1 MDPLTLEHVAT
12 VTNGRLA
19 RADDPVA
26 LVGPDV
32 LADSRAITPG
42 ALFVALRGEHVDGH
56 DYVEQAARAGAA
68 AALVSR
74 EVDADLPQIV
84 VEDTLAAL
92 ALLGSDVV
100 TRAEAGGLIVVGI
113 TGSSGKT
120 STKDL
125 LASVLSDAGET
136 IAPAG
141 SFNNEVGA
149 PLTACRVAART
160 RFLVSEMGSRGPGH
174 ITALTQVTHPQV
186 GAVLNVGHAHVG
198 EFGSVEGIASAK
210 GELVE
215 ALAPQGWAVLNAD
228 DQRVLAMASR
238 TAARIATFS
247 ATGDLASARSQLR
260 VWASGIHADELQ
272 RFAFTLN
279 AAGEVTGHAPV
290 RLRIIGAH
298 QVDNALAAATAA
310 LAVGLPLDAVAASLS
325 SVASLSPWRMELLVR
340 DDGLAILNDAYNAN
354 PDSMHAALETLAG
367 LRRDGGRLLAGLG
380 DMLEL
385 GKGAEDLHRSI
396 GEHAAR
402 LGIEVFAV
410 GEFGQLVANAVSATG
425 GQGEYLTGVGELTT
439 RLRAD
444 AGARDVVLVKA
455 SRALALERVAEALAV
470 CVDEG
475 AHP

>member
-1 MDPLTLEHVAT
+1 MDPVTLEHVAT
-12 VTNGRLA
+12 ATRGRLA
-19 RADDPVA
+19 RATNPAAV
-26 LVGPDV
+26 VGPDV
-32 LADSRAITPG
+32 LTDSRAITPG
-42 ALFVALRGEHVDGH
+42 ALFVALQGERVDGH

-74 EVDADLPQIV
+74 EVDADLPQII

-125 LASVLSDAGET
+125 LARVLDGSGVT

-141 SFNNEVGA
+141 SFNNEIGA
-149 PLTACRVAART
+149 PLTACRVGTGT

-174 ITALTQVTHPQV
+174 ITALTQVTHPV
-186 GAVLNVGHAHVG
+186 IGAVLNVGHAHVG
-198 EFGSVEGIASAK
+198 EFGSVAGIAQAK

-215 ALAPQGWAVLNAD
+215 ALSPSGWAVLNAD

-238 TAARIATFS
+238 TSAQLAVFS
-247 ATGDLASARSQLR
+247 ASGEPTTVKARLR
-260 VWASGIHADELQ
+260 VWASGVHPDELQ
-272 RFAFTLN
+272 RFSFTIH
-279 AAGEVTGHAPV
+279 AAGEVSGQAPV
-290 RLRIIGAH
+290 TLRILGAH
-298 QVDNALAAATAA
+298 QVDNALAAATVA
-310 LAVGLPLDAVAASLS
+310 LAAGLSLDAVSASLS
-325 SVASLSPWRMELLVR
+325 AVASLSPWRMELAVR
-340 DDGLAILNDAYNAN
+340 ADGLAVLNDAYNAN

-367 LRRDGGRLLAGLG
+367 LRRDGGRLFAGLG

-385 GKGAEDLHRSI
+385 GAGAEQLHREV

-410 GEFGQLVANAVSATG
+410 GEFGPVVANAVSAAG
-425 GQGEYLTGVGELTT
+425 GQGEYLAGVGELTT
-439 RLRAD
+439 RLRAA
-444 AGARDVVLVKA
+444 AGDRDVVLVKA
-455 SRALALERVAEALAV
+455 SRALALERVAQALAV
-470 CVDEG
+470 SADEG